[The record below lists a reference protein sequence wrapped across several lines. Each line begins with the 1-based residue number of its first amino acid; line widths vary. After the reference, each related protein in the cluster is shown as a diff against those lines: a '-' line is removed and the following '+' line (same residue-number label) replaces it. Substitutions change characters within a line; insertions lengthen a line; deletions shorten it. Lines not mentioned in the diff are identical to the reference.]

1 VDYAGTKARQS
12 VTSWIDIPADC
23 DFSIYNIPFGVFKT
37 TSVPP
42 RCCTAIGNYVVD
54 LVALADQG
62 YFNSTGV
69 SPLIFRQEN
78 LNAFIALGKKIQTR
92 SGTG

>member
-1 VDYAGTKARQS
+1 MDNAGTKARQS
-12 VTSWIDIPADC
+12 LTSWIDIPADC

-54 LVALADQG
+54 LVVLAEHG
-62 YFNSTGV
+62 YFNSDDV
-69 SPLIFRQEN
+69 PPLTFRNDQPE
-78 LNAFIALGKKIQTR
+78 
-92 SGTG
+92 